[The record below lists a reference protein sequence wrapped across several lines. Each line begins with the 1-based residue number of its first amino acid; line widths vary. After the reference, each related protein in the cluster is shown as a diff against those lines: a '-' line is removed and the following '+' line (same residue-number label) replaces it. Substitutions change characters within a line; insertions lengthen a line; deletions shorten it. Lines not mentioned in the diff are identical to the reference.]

1 MPGGP
6 GDRAGA
12 VSVEQRDQP
21 HLPAEDR
28 RARAYRHQ
36 MGGRIDI
43 IYTPDTTIDIYTPD
57 IR

>member
-1 MPGGP
+1 MTMAGGP

-21 HLPAEDR
+21 HLPAEER
-28 RARAYRHQ
+28 RARAHRHQ

-43 IYTPDTTIDIYTPD
+43 IYTPDTRYRVFI
-57 IR
+57 